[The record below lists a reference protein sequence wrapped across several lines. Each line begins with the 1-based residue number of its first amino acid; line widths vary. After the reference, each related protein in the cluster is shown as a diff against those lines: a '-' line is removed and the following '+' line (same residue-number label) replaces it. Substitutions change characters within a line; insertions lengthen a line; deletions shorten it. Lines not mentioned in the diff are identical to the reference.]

1 MELRFVLVE
10 KFTLLKT
17 VFCLAG
23 SLLAFVAAGCSR
35 SPDSASPAAPST
47 ESPTLASSVPL
58 DYHVRE
64 EFESRT
70 ELGHWPNLT
79 GPYFNSSSP
88 ADSLASE
95 PLTESRK
102 LWEIAVGS
110 GYSTPIAGRE
120 NVIVFHRQGDEEIVD
135 CRDLAK
141 GKVRWQ
147 FRFPT
152 AYECPVEYSNGPYST
167 PALDA
172 ECVYALG
179 TEAKLYCLH
188 RNTGE
193 LKWIRDLQLDYE
205 PEAWDFPVGSSPLVI
220 EGRVYFNLGG
230 TKGESCIVAL
240 DAETGETLWTALN
253 DGRSYATPRLVTIH
267 GQKHLIVFTDRYLWS
282 LDPEQG
288 KVRWQVEFGV
298 KKSPARVNAV
308 SPLIIEDK
316 VIVTAGPG
324 GGVLCL
330 QIQPDGSQRELWTDR
345 RALDS
350 QFNNI
355 VGVSDAVYGFTS
367 KWNRQAQLR
376 CLSLKT
382 GDILWEYPSDLMRG
396 SMIAA
401 DGKLYLLGEDGHFGI
416 VSINSSGVKV
426 LLEPGEPLLKSP
438 CYSAPVIAGKTLILR
453 DEEKMQAWDL
463 SVRDSATSE

>member
-1 MELRFVLVE
+1 MVGHS
-10 KFTLLKT
+10 TLLKT
-17 VFCLAG
+17 VFYVCC
-23 SLLAFVAAGCSR
+23 SLSAFAAGGCGR
-35 SPDSASPAAPST
+35 PDVPSPAETSTQKNETPPAPV
-47 ESPTLASSVPL
+47 AL
-58 DYHVRE
+58 DYHIRD
-64 EFESRT
+64 EFEQRT
-70 ELGHWPNLT
+70 DWGHWPNLT

-88 ADSLASE
+88 AEALGAP
-95 PLTESRK
+95 PLESSRK
-102 LWEIAVGS
+102 IWEVVVGT
-110 GYSTPIAGRE
+110 GYSTPVVGQEHIF
-120 NVIVFHRQGDEEIVD
+120 VFHRQADEEIVD
-135 CRDLAK
+135 CRSLSN

-179 TEAKLYCLH
+179 TEAKFYCLN
-188 RNTGE
+188 RSDGE

-220 EGRVYFNLGG
+220 DGRVYLNLGG
-230 TKGESCIVAL
+230 SKGDSCIVAL
-240 DAETGETLWTALN
+240 DAESGDTIWTALN

-267 GQKHLIVFTDRYLWS
+267 DQKHLIVFTDRYIWS
-282 LDPEQG
+282 LDPEKG
-288 KVRWQVEFGV
+288 SVRWQVEFGV

-308 SPLIIEDK
+308 SPLVVEDMI
-316 VIVTAGPG
+316 VVTAGPG

-330 QIQPDGSQRELWTDR
+330 QILPDGSQRELWTDR

-376 CLSLKT
+376 CLSIQS
-382 GDILWEYPSDLMRG
+382 GEILWEYASDLMRG

-401 DGKLYLLGEDGHFGI
+401 DGKLYLLGEDGHFG
-416 VSINSSGVKV
+416 VVAINSSGPNV
-426 LLEPGEPLLKSP
+426 LLEPGEPVLKSP
-438 CYSAPVIAGKTLILR
+438 CYSAPVIAGTTLILR
-453 DEEKMQAWDL
+453 DEEKMQAWNI
-463 SVRDSATSE
+463 SAQSSSEAE